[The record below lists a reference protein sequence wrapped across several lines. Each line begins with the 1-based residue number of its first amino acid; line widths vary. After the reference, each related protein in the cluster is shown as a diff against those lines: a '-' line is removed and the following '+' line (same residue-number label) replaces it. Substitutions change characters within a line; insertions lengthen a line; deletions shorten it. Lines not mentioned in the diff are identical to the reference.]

1 MSDELPLIRIDAV
14 QIQQVLLNLERNA
27 LESIRHGNVK
37 LRRIVIS
44 TMLADDK
51 IRVSVQD
58 TGPGLDAAIRKK
70 LFTSF
75 QTTKEHGMGMGLS
88 ISRTIVESHG
98 GRLWVDSDDARGVT
112 TFSFTLPVESE

>member
-1 MSDELPLIRIDAV
+1 M
-14 QIQQVLLNLERNA
+14 LLNLERNA
-27 LESIRHGNVK
+27 LESIRQGNVR

-44 TMLADDK
+44 TMFVDDE

-58 TGPGLDAAIRKK
+58 TGPGLDPAIREK